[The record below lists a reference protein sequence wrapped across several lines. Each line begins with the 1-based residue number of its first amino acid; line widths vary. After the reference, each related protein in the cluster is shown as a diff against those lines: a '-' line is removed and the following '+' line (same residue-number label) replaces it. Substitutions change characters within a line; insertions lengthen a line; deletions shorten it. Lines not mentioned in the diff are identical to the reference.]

1 MAHVDPRTRRLNS
14 DHEKMIEIQ
23 SRSDFITFETPNQTS
38 GMPPETYVITY
49 RCKGISGIESNRN
62 PVYSEEHKVEV
73 YLHAGY
79 PNQAPKFKWLTP
91 IWHPNI
97 EHKEP
102 FRVCIDNT
110 WWAPGRGLHTVATM
124 LGEMVQYKNYH
135 PYDTPPYP
143 IDREAAQWA
152 MEAEQH
158 GWIGPDHPVDD
169 RELLRPQRIKNSSSV
184 TPTPAPTQ
192 GGSANNPET
201 KPTNSAVESSGSQES
216 GARPSRITVI
226 EEGSEDSYY

>member
-1 MAHVDPRTRRLNS
+1 MANEDPRTRRLKS

-23 SRSDFITFETPNQTS
+23 SRSDLITFETPNQTS

-49 RCKGISGIESNRN
+49 RCKGISGIESDRN
-62 PVYSEEHKVEV
+62 PVYSEEHKVEI
-73 YLHAGY
+73 YLHSGY
-79 PNQAPKFKWLTP
+79 PNQAPRFKWLTP

-110 WWAPGRGLHTVATM
+110 WWAPGRGLHTVAIM

-152 MEAEQH
+152 IEAEQH
-158 GWIGPDHPVDD
+158 GWIGHNLPVDD
-169 RELLRPQRIKNSSSV
+169 RELLRPQRIKQSSSV
-184 TPTPAPTQ
+184 TPMPASPK
-192 GGSANNPET
+192 GGNSDNSET
-201 KPTNSAVESSGSQES
+201 KSTNSAVESLGSQES
-216 GARPSRITVI
+216 RARASRITVI
-226 EEGSEDSYY
+226 E